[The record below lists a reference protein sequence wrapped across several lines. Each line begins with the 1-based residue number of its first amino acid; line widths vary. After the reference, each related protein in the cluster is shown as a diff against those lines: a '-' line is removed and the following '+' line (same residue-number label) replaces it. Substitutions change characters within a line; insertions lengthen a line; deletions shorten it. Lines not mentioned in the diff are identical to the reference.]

1 MPLLYGKQF
10 LGQVVRSDWLM
21 FGRDFTVRTITMETV
36 RFVYSFSLPGNSK
49 PHETQ
54 KVKTKALKSLLKAKY
69 SFKRLLFLRFIFTDN
84 MEDDK
89 EYAHSPS
96 EFYYPDELDLDETSI
111 EVLKAEEAKAREKL
125 TVL

>member
-1 MPLLYGKQF
+1 M
-10 LGQVVRSDWLM
+10 VHSDWLI

-36 RFVYSFSLPGNSK
+36 RFVYFFFRLPGNSK

-54 KVKTKALKSLLKAKY
+54 KVKTNALKSLLKAKY

-89 EYAHSPS
+89 EYAHSPN
-96 EFYYPDELDLDETSI
+96 EFYYPDELDLDEMSI
-111 EVLKAEEAKAREKL
+111 EVRAREKL